1 MAAAIRFR
9 SAVALIGDFPV
20 LAGVDLDVASGE
32 IVLLRGPN
40 GAGKTSLLRAC
51 AGLLPVSSG
60 QAEVLGHNLVADRR
74 SVRRQVG
81 LLGHA
86 TSLYDDL
93 TVEDNVRFAVRA
105 SGGRRDTVTP
115 SLERLGLAGRL
126 ARVRVGQL
134 SAGQRRRV
142 ALSILIARDPALWL
156 LDEPH
161 AGLDAA
167 HRDVVDGLVKE
178 AAARGKTVLFASHE
192 QDRSLALRRRI
203 VDMAGGHVVA
213 GVEPTTGPV
222 SPRATISQ
230 PLPEPIHV
238 A

>member
-60 QAEVLGHNLVADRR
+60 QADVLGHDLVADRR

-167 HRDVVDGLVKE
+167 HRDVVDRLVKE

-192 QDRSLALRRRI
+192 QDRAVALTRRI

-213 GVEPTTGPV
+213 AVDPTIGPV

-230 PLPEPIHV
+230 ALPEPIHV